1 MKKLLL
7 IITLLTSYLSANIK
21 TVVSILPQKTFVE
34 AIGGDKVDIAL
45 MVKPGN
51 SPHTY
56 EPKPSQMKEITRADL
71 YFTIGVEFEQV
82 WMEKFSNLNAE
93 MKIVDLSEGIAKQPM
108 QAHAHHD
115 EHEHQDE
122 HNAHEKHQN
131 HADHDEHE
139 EHDEPHGHETHAHHG
154 TLDPHIWTTPHN
166 VVTIAKNIY
175 AALSKAD
182 PKNAAYYKKN
192 LEAFIAQVKQT
203 DATIKK
209 ILADTPEHSV
219 FMVFHP
225 AWGYFAKAYGLE
237 QLPVEVEGKAPKPQ
251 ELMHLIEEARE
262 NKVKA
267 IFTQPEFSDATAKLI
282 SEELGIKVIKV
293 SPLAP
298 DWSQNLINLANA
310 IAGK

>member
-7 IITLLTSYLSANIK
+7 IITLLTTYLSANIK

-34 AIGGDKVDIAL
+34 TIGGEKVDIAL

-56 EPKPSQMKEITRADL
+56 EPKPSQMKEITNADL

-93 MKIVDLSEGIAKQPM
+93 MTIVDLSEGIAKQPM

-115 EHEHQDE
+115 EHEEEE
-122 HNAHEKHQN
+122 HHEE
-131 HADHDEHE
+131 HADHK
-139 EHDEPHGHETHAHHG
+139 EHDSHEADAKHG
-154 TLDPHIWTTPHN
+154 TLDPHIWTAPEN

-192 LEAFIAQVKQT
+192 LDAFTAEIKQT
-203 DATIKK
+203 NATIQK
-209 ILADTPEHSV
+209 ILADTPEHAA

-225 AWGYFAKAYGLE
+225 AWGYFAKAYALE

-298 DWSQNLINLANA
+298 NWSQNLINLANA

>member
-1 MKKLLL
+1 MPIMKKLLL

-34 AIGGDKVDIAL
+34 AIGGEKVEIAL

-56 EPKPSQMKEITRADL
+56 EPKPSQMKEITKAEL
-71 YFTIGVEFEQV
+71 YFKIGVEFEQV
-82 WMEKFSNLNAE
+82 WMEKFSSLNAN
-93 MKIVDLSEGIAKQPM
+93 MKIIDLSQGIEKLPM
-108 QAHAHHD
+108 VSHEHHD
-115 EHEHQDE
+115 EDKAEDHDKEHDVHQHHEEDE
-122 HNAHEKHQN
+122 H
-131 HADHDEHE
+131 HDDAEHHE
-139 EHDEPHGHETHAHHG
+139 EHDHKG
-154 TLDPHIWTTPHN
+154 TLDPHIWTDPKN
-166 VVTIAKNIY
+166 VLTIAKNIY

-182 PKNAAYYKKN
+182 PENAAYYKKN
-192 LEAFIAQVKQT
+192 LETFTAQVKET
-203 DATIKK
+203 DEAVKK
-209 ILADTPEHSV
+209 ILANTPEHAA

-251 ELMHLIEEARE
+251 ELMHLIEEAKK

-298 DWSQNLINLANA
+298 NWSQNLINLANA
-310 IAGK
+310 VAGK

>member
-34 AIGGDKVDIAL
+34 AIGGEKVEVSL
-45 MVKPGN
+45 MVMPGN

-56 EPKPSQMKEITRADL
+56 EPKPSQMKEITKADL
-71 YFTIGVEFEQV
+71 YFKIGVEFEEV
-82 WMEKFSNLNAE
+82 WLEKFSNLNPR
-93 MKIVDLSEGIAKQPM
+93 MKIVDLAKGIEKQPM

-115 EHEHQDE
+115 EHEEEE
-122 HNAHEKHQN
+122 HRDAHAAHEH
-131 HADHDEHE
+131 HE
-139 EHDEPHGHETHAHHG
+139 
-154 TLDPHIWTTPHN
+154 TLDPHIWTAPDN
-166 VVTIAKNIY
+166 VLTIADSIY
-175 AALSKAD
+175 IALSKED
-182 PKNAAYYKKN
+182 PENASYYKKN
-192 LEAFIAQVKQT
+192 LEAFIAQVKET
-203 DATIKK
+203 DETIKK
-209 ILADTPEHSV
+209 ILADTPEHAA

-225 AWGYFAKAYGLE
+225 AWGYFAKAYKLE
-237 QLPVEVEGKAPKPQ
+237 QLPVEIEGKAPKPQ
-251 ELMHLIEEARE
+251 ELMQLIKEAKE
-262 NKVKA
+262 NGVKA

-282 SEELGIKVIKV
+282 SKELGIKVIKV